1 MLLKMNTE
9 ELERFI
15 TERLSDILETLK
27 AKGRIYTG
35 DINRFSNF
43 NRASAVL
50 EVEPEQALVGFMTKH
65 IVWLLDYVKSLQ
77 SFTTPSDKEEQVKQ
91 IATTQ
96 CIEVAFVVNKNRIQ
110 QHLISKLEKEVIF

>member
-1 MLLKMNTE
+1 VEATKMLLKMNTE

-77 SFTTPSDKEEQVKQ
+77 SFTTPSDKE
-91 IATTQ
+91 
-96 CIEVAFVVNKNRIQ
+96 
-110 QHLISKLEKEVIF
+110 